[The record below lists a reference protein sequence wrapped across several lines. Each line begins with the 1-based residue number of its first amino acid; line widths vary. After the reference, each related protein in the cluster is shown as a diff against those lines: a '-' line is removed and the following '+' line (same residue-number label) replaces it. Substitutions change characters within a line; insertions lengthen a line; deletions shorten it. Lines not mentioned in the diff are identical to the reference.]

1 LNSLKQVS
9 RNSSKRN
16 GPIAIN
22 ATSLRPNQ
30 TAAWNDAEALR
41 NLQVVEVDP
50 LLIPHVHHLRYR
62 FQEFLR
68 QRSAID
74 KHEGGLEVF
83 SRGQYPVRNANVSL
97 FLQVQDFCSRTQS
110 YTGHFFDSQVWYGF
124 GEKSGTV
131 PLHSEVQEISSRF
144 RVVHFQLDN
153 LQDQCLT
160 FVCCACAGYEKFGF
174 TREKNCIVY
183 REWAPAAQ

>member
-1 LNSLKQVS
+1 MWGIDGVS

-30 TAAWNDAEALR
+30 TPAWNDAEALR

-83 SRGQYPVRNANVSL
+83 SRGQYPVRNANASL
-97 FLQVQDFCSRTQS
+97 FLQVQDFCSRTQC
-110 YTGHFFDSQVWYGF
+110 YTGYFLIP
-124 GEKSGTV
+124 KSRMA
-131 PLHSEVQEISSRF
+131 LARNLEVFHYIQRF
-144 RVVHFQLDN
+144 RRYPPGLELYIFN
-153 LQDQCLT
+153 
-160 FVCCACAGYEKFGF
+160 
-174 TREKNCIVY
+174 
-183 REWAPAAQ
+183 

>member
-1 LNSLKQVS
+1 LKQVS

-83 SRGQYPVRNANVSL
+83 SRG
-97 FLQVQDFCSRTQS
+97 
-110 YTGHFFDSQVWYGF
+110 
-124 GEKSGTV
+124 
-131 PLHSEVQEISSRF
+131 
-144 RVVHFQLDN
+144 
-153 LQDQCLT
+153 
-160 FVCCACAGYEKFGF
+160 YEKFGF